1 MPPGAALALVA
12 AGTVVALLVTVLP
25 SPGEVFSANSTI
37 GISAQ
42 VDRLAMTVAT
52 VLTWA
57 LAAWLSGVLLVVI
70 GARITRGSRRAEL
83 IITRSAR
90 VLLPRAF
97 RGVVVTAL
105 GVGSLSAMAGCAP
118 ATVAAAETAV
128 ATAGAN
134 QLATGPDSADA
145 TGSAAPLTMV
155 LDWPMDAP
163 EPDVS
168 QPAAAS
174 PAATSVDDTPVASS
188 AAESFPAESFPAESF
203 PAESFPAES
212 FPAVPAEAPSS
223 PGAAG
228 ATHMTPAPTAPTV
241 VTEGG
246 PAEPAPPAEA
256 AVGPAAT
263 PRPVPSTTSPV
274 TPPTSTGADA
284 HAVTVVPG
292 DSLWSIAAAHLPADA
307 GNAHIAAEWPRWYD
321 ANRAL
326 IGADPD
332 RIEPGWQLSVPSDR
346 QDAQ

>member
-37 GISAQ
+37 GISGQ

-128 ATAGAN
+128 ATAGAE
-134 QLATGPDSADA
+134 QLVTGPDSADA
-145 TGSAAPLTMV
+145 TGSTVPLTMV

-188 AAESFPAESFPAESF
+188 AAESF

-274 TPPTSTGADA
+274 TPPTSTDADA
-284 HAVTVVPG
+284 DADAVTVVPG